1 MSVARYFNALFQ
13 EIEFFRIIEEQDIQ
27 AVVSYDEALDFFL
40 ERFLN
45 PVELVIK
52 QCDSEERR
60 LIIQN

>member
-45 PVELVIK
+45 PVELVIENATLK
-52 QCDSEERR
+52 RDD
-60 LIIQN
+60 

>member
-1 MSVARYFNALFQ
+1 MSVARYLNALFQ

-45 PVELVIK
+45 PVELVIENATLK
-52 QCDSEERR
+52 RDD
-60 LIIQN
+60 